1 MKKIFI
7 AAVLAMSV
15 AACTD
20 VPEPQPVQPVP
31 TDEVVERPSDLIPK
45 PKPGQQI
52 P

>member
-1 MKKIFI
+1 MKTVFI

-31 TDEVVERPSDLIPK
+31 TDAVVARPSDLLPNPK
-45 PKPGQQI
+45 PCQQI